1 MKLTVEP
8 LGLEVL
14 ETRQTV
20 DHREW
25 TLLGDILLHEPKC
38 DRFFFHQD
46 WPKYLWKKYLAVICI
61 LFFIFQMLHHY
72 SAPRQVQL
80 AFQIWRIPK
89 KPFND
94 TSIPSPGVCDVL
106 VQNFI
111 LIVRCSKKYSFKM
124 FIYWTGYPNLI
135 QIPPSPQ
142 CQTKESNINFY
153 LVPLKVPNAGN
164 WNASTQKQDFWAAKF
179 WIFSIYSYQVLS

>member
-1 MKLTVEP
+1 MNPNVT
-8 LGLEVL
+8 
-14 ETRQTV
+14 
-20 DHREW
+20 D
-25 TLLGDILLHEPKC
+25 
-38 DRFFFHQD
+38 FFFHQD

-61 LFFIFQMLHHY
+61 LFFIFQMLHC
-72 SAPRQVQL
+72 SAPRQVWFAL
-80 AFQIWRIPK
+80 QIWRIPK
-89 KPFND
+89 KPFTN

-153 LVPLKVPNAGN
+153 LVPLRSGSGNALLKKSAQFWLYLYQSFKN
-164 WNASTQKQDFWAAKF
+164 NAHLF
-179 WIFSIYSYQVLS
+179 V